1 MRKTRYEFHLLGLR
15 HFLQFLQCDQQKCD
29 ICDNCMAKFTGLMHC
44 TSTKFKIYAMFY
56 RVTRQQTW
64 REYLVLELAR
74 VAKFEVPFLSGAA
87 TRDC

>member
-1 MRKTRYEFHLLGLR
+1 
-15 HFLQFLQCDQQKCD
+15 
-29 ICDNCMAKFTGLMHC
+29 MAKFTGLMRC

-74 VAKFEVPFLSGAA
+74 VAKFEVSFLSGAA
-87 TRDC
+87 TCDCETSDFYITHHPLTAPVNMGPSLTISSAVAFDP